1 MEMVTRDPKATPNLD
16 SQRILSRLGITTS
29 DSSTTSSDS
38 NSEPSP
44 SKSEDSSNAPIEDVV
59 FQDEVSFLF
68 AKKGNVHFSFFRSC
82 RLFLQCFTPTP
93 ISSQS
98 KASFFPL
105 LCTTSNNGFSSRSNI
120 AKLAQA
126 PSLWSLLT
134 ELTGTQSLHCDRVSQ
149 AILSLLLHMRQNP
162 EGS

>member
-1 MEMVTRDPKATPNLD
+1 MFIALFFGPVAYFYNVLLLHPFLPNHKPL
-16 SQRILSRLGITTS
+16 
-29 DSSTTSSDS
+29 
-38 NSEPSP
+38 
-44 SKSEDSSNAPIEDVV
+44 
-59 FQDEVSFLF
+59 
-68 AKKGNVHFSFFRSC
+68 
-82 RLFLQCFTPTP
+82 
-93 ISSQS
+93 
-98 KASFFPL
+98 FPL